1 MNRTAAFDEIQSVL
15 CDQFGVEKEN
25 ITEHANLREHVG
37 LDSLDLI
44 ELLSKMEE
52 RFGGEVSDG
61 EVREVRTVGDVLDLV
76 AKMA

>member
-1 MNRTAAFDEIQSVL
+1 MNRAKAFEEIQSVL
-15 CDQFGVEKEN
+15 LDHFGVEQEN
-25 ITEHANLREHVG
+25 ITEEAGLREHVG

-44 ELLSKMEE
+44 ELVSQMEE

-76 AKMA
+76 VKMA